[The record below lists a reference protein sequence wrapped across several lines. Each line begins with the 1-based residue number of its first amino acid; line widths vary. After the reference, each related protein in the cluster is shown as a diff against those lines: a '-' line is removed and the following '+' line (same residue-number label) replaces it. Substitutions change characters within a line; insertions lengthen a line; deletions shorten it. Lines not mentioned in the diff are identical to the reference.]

1 MTWGWALIGFVLAM
15 IVVYYVVWG
24 R

>member
-15 IVVYYVVWG
+15 VVVYYVVWG